1 MGRSV
6 RKCGKHDRGPHPQ
19 MIPHDQSY
27 KAMFSHPRVVE
38 DLVRG
43 FVAELLEGG
52 EEWVERLDF
61 STLEPLPTERI
72 DSNLRSRSNDLVWRV
87 GFRDAEDG
95 PEWLHVVLML
105 EFQSSVDW
113 GMALRVQGYAVRLFE
128 SLWQERRPGREDRLP
143 AVLAVVVY
151 NGRVAWRAPQAL
163 ADLIG
168 KDTRPQAAA
177 KASRPKFSGERYE
190 LIDIGAYELKGLPE
204 GNVVSLVVA
213 AERMSG
219 PGEATAV
226 LERALRL
233 LSAAEREKLRKT
245 FLKWFRLLVARTG
258 VDLDILED
266 SEMLERI
273 EESGA
278 LRTTLEQRF
287 QALRDADVARGEKRG
302 LARGEKRG
310 LARGEKRGLARG
322 EKRGLVRGERRGLA
336 QGLAQGLERERQ
348 LLVRQ
353 VGRKFGPD
361 VADLA
366 AGLLAGTSDPDR
378 LLDVGEWILDCH
390 TGSELLARL
399 REIG

>member
-1 MGRSV
+1 MV
-6 RKCGKHDRGPHPQ
+6 
-19 MIPHDQSY
+19 PHDQSY
-27 KAMFSHPRVVE
+27 KAMFSHAQVVE

-43 FVAELLEGG
+43 FVAELIEGG
-52 EEWVERLDF
+52 EEWVDRLDF

-72 DSNLRSRSNDLVWRV
+72 DSNLRSRFNDLVLRV
-87 GFRDAEDG
+87 RFRDAADG

-128 SLWQERRPGREDRLP
+128 SLWQGRRPGRVDRLP
-143 AVLAVVVY
+143 AVLAIVVY
-151 NGRVAWRAPQAL
+151 NGRVAWRAPTAL

-168 KDTRPQAAA
+168 KDTRPQTGAE
-177 KASRPKFSGERYE
+177 ASRPKFAGERYE
-190 LIDIGAYELKGLPE
+190 LIDIGSYKLDGLPE
-204 GNVVSLVVA
+204 GNLMSLVVA

-219 PGEATAV
+219 PDEAPVV

-233 LSAAEREKLRKT
+233 LSTADREKLRDT
-245 FLKWFRLLVARTG
+245 FLNWFRQLVARTG
-258 VDLDILED
+258 ADLDFLED
-266 SEMLERI
+266 LTMLERI

-287 QALRDADVARGEKRG
+287 QALRDADIAKGEARGLERG
-302 LARGEKRG
+302 LE
-310 LARGEKRGLARG
+310 
-322 EKRGLVRGERRGLA
+322 
-336 QGLAQGLERERQ
+336 QGLERERQ

-353 VGRKFGPD
+353 VLRKFGPD

-366 AGLLAGTSDPDR
+366 AGLLAGISDPDR
-378 LLDVGEWILDCH
+378 LQDVGEWIVDCD

-399 REIG
+399 QEID